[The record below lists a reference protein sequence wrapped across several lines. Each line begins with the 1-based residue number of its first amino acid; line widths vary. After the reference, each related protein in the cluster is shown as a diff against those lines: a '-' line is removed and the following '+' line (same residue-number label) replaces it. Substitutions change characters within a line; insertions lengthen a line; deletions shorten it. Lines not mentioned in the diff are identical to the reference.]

1 MLVECLLTQ
10 QVADSALLEIE
21 FKNICVNI
29 LSKYLGVYFGLEK
42 YKAPKSIIKI
52 LVIYLS
58 YYEGEGFT
66 NYFFGATGGHIMRLS
81 RKFYHH

>member
-42 YKAPKSIIKI
+42 
-52 LVIYLS
+52 V
-58 YYEGEGFT
+58 
-66 NYFFGATGGHIMRLS
+66 
-81 RKFYHH
+81 